1 MREDLEAVVAPLEQ
15 SDGDGGGVERR
26 FERVGKTHRR
36 RFRNLD
42 PRLVRHAFRADLV

>member
-1 MREDLEAVVAPLEQ
+1 MGEDLEAVVAALEQ

-26 FERVGKTHRR
+26 FERLGKTHRR

-42 PRLVRHAFRADLV
+42 PRLMRHVPRAGFA